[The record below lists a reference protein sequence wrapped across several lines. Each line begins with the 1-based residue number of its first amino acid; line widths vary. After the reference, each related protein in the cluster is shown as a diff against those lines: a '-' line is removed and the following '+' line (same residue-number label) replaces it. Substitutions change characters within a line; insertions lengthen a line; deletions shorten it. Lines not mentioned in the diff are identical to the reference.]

1 MRRHAG
7 SIAATEREQLQGG
20 EGQGGLARSTVARPQ
35 GASPEAGSATFNV
48 ALEAWGRGAG
58 TETETSEAEKETQK
72 GRAVEKGEMK
82 REGEMQ
88 GGESGK
94 HGITEKQPTKQ
105 RREVSTGPCSSFCI
119 EISFIIFL

>member
-1 MRRHAG
+1 M
-7 SIAATEREQLQGG
+7 
-20 EGQGGLARSTVARPQ
+20 VARPQ

-48 ALEAWGRGAG
+48 ALEAWGRRAG
-58 TETETSEAEKETQK
+58 TEAEKETQK

-94 HGITEKQPTKQ
+94 TRNYRETANKTEARGVHRTMFVILHRDFFHNFFFVK
-105 RREVSTGPCSSFCI
+105 
-119 EISFIIFL
+119 